1 MATQIRRRLPAKKT
15 LSLPVPTS
23 TGEGVPLR
31 IGALNVVTITG
42 EAAGGNIVGEA
53 TCALDGSTI
62 MSVAGAALTKG
73 QPVYID
79 GSNVLTA
86 TASGNTLF
94 GVALTAKATGANDT
108 EVMIVGN

>member
-1 MATQIRRRLPAKKT
+1 MATQVKRRLPARKT

-23 TGEGVPLR
+23 TGEGIPLR
-31 IGALNVVTITG
+31 VGALNVVTITA
-42 EAAGGNIVGEA
+42 EAAGGNVAGFA
-53 TCALDGSTI
+53 TCALDGSTV
-62 MSVAGAALTKG
+62 MPVAGAALTVG

-79 GSNVLTA
+79 SSNVLTA
-86 TASGNTLF
+86 TSTSNTLF